1 MLHMIEQAIPVRGER
16 MQLLTGDER
25 TEIYGAVLNRLQS
38 SVTAWIENELPMPG
52 QLCMLVGQKGEIHLQ
67 RNQFVL

>member
-1 MLHMIEQAIPVRGER
+1 
-16 MQLLTGDER
+16 
-25 TEIYGAVLNRLQS
+25 
-38 SVTAWIENELPMPG
+38 MPG